1 PQVYHCPIVSLCS
14 STDTAGADSEYQEFR
29 LQREKAV
36 WGTVGSHT
44 QQAESGGSQAPA
56 ELSSQHGARARS
68 TGASSS
74 RHCGARPPRAACAQ
88 DFISQNAPG
97 RAGGRRMMGD
107 LEISIMAASISGYT
121 FSAVCFHSANSNAD
135 HEGFLLGEVRQE
147 ETFSIKI
154 HNHQPCSKLFSFYDY
169 ASKVNEESLDR
180 ILKDRRKKVIGWYR
194 FRRNTQQQM
203 SYREQLVHKQLT
215 RILGVPDLVFLLFS
229 FISTANNSTHAL
241 EYVLFR
247 PNRRYNQRLSLTIP
261 NLGSTSQQEYK
272 VSSVPNTSQSYAKV
286 IKEHGTDFFDKDG
299 VMKDIRAIYQ
309 VYNALQE
316 KVQAVCVDVEKSE
329 RVVES
334 CQAEV
339 NKLRRQITQ
348 RKNEKEQ
355 ERRLQQVMASR
366 QMPSESQASACS
378 GRAPYSG
385 FAAEGRSPLGEA
397 EACDPPPPYSDFHP
411 NNQESTV
418 SHSRVET
425 SVFMPRPQAVG
436 SSGYAS
442 TSAGLKYRGGG
453 ADLPPSQRAAGGSA
467 EESDDSDHENLI
479 DPTEPSESDPRPV
492 THPDGGPRNT
502 QTSQI

>member
-1 PQVYHCPIVSLCS
+1 
-14 STDTAGADSEYQEFR
+14 
-29 LQREKAV
+29 
-36 WGTVGSHT
+36 
-44 QQAESGGSQAPA
+44 
-56 ELSSQHGARARS
+56 
-68 TGASSS
+68 
-74 RHCGARPPRAACAQ
+74 
-88 DFISQNAPG
+88 
-97 RAGGRRMMGD
+97 MMGE

-147 ETFSIKI
+147 ETFSISDSQISNTEFLQVIEI

-169 ASKVNEESLDR
+169 ASKVNEDSLDR
-180 ILKDRRKKVIGWYR
+180 ILKDRRKGSNLGPCACEKVIGWYR

-203 SYREQLVHKQLT
+203 SYREQVIHKQLT

-247 PNRRYNQRLSLTIP
+247 PNRRYNQRISLTIP
-261 NLGSTSQQEYK
+261 NLGNTSQQEYK

-316 KVQAVCVDVEKSE
+316 KVQAVCADVEKSE

-348 RKNEKEQ
+348 RKSEKEQ
-355 ERRLQQVMASR
+355 ERRLQQAVLSR
-366 QMPSESQASACS
+366 QIPSESLEPVFSP
-378 GRAPYSG
+378 RMPYSG
-385 FAAEGRSPLGEA
+385 FTAEGRSTFGDA
-397 EACDPPPPYSDFHP
+397 EPSDPPPPYSDFHP
-411 NNQESTV
+411 NNQESTL
-418 SHSRVET
+418 SHSHMER

-436 SSGYAS
+436 SSSYVS
-442 TSAGLKYRGGG
+442 TSAGLKYPGSG
-453 ADLPPSQRAAGGSA
+453 ADLPSQRAVGDSG
-467 EESDDSDHENLI
+467 EESDDSDYENLI
-479 DPTEPSESDPRPV
+479 DPTEPSNSEFSHSKYSRP
-492 THPDGGPRNT
+492 TTQPDEDPRNT